1 MSKEKDTDLH
11 LYLKNG
17 PDVYTFPD
25 LLSLYG
31 FSFVRTE
38 DRFLDEPVSDYFE
51 WKLPPVSGEGFQ
63 LLFFHDLF
71 KDDLNYGKYDSFVV
85 MSGSSQSSDDDLK
98 MIDVFTLLLL
108 SRYGG
113 RLHNPQRID
122 KISTS
127 FLLSGTSF
135 AGFSNRS

>member
-1 MSKEKDTDLH
+1 MPTEKDTDLH

-17 PDVYTFPD
+17 PDVFTFPD

-31 FSFVRTE
+31 FEFIRTE
-38 DRFLDEPVSDYFE
+38 DRFLEEPVSDYFQWSLDPISE
-51 WKLPPVSGEGFQ
+51 GGFQ
-63 LLFFHDLF
+63 LIFFHDLF

-85 MSGSSQSSDDDLK
+85 MSGNSASSKDDLN
-98 MIDVFTLLLL
+98 MIDVFSLLLL
-108 SRYGG
+108 SRYDG

-127 FLLSGTSF
+127 FLLSGKPF
-135 AGFSNRS
+135 AGFSKRS

>member
-1 MSKEKDTDLH
+1 MGSKDTDLH
-11 LYLKNG
+11 LYLENG

-31 FSFVRTE
+31 FSFVKTE
-38 DRFLDEPVSDYFE
+38 DRFKEEPTADCFE
-51 WKLPPVSGEGFQ
+51 WKLPPISGEGFK

-71 KDDLNYGKYDSFVV
+71 KDDLNYGKYDTFVV
-85 MSGSSQSSDDDLK
+85 ISASSSSTEADYH
-98 MIDVFTLLLL
+98 MIDIISLLLL

-113 RLHNPQRID
+113 RLHNPQRTD

-127 FLLSGTSF
+127 FLLSGTP
-135 AGFSNRS
+135 FSGLANKS